1 MTRRSSFAATI
12 IIRREK
18 DTPKLRRFDVDVQAL
33 GSSIPIGARS
43 LLYIAMAFGCGLR
56 GIADLV
62 LLAVESLC
70 SRVFD
75 KTSLDCI
82 YLMKTPY
89 ELVEVS
95 PEDVVGFALTV
106 TLGDGLISKAHI
118 EPHKFYSSIR
128 VQDGLL
134 HQLDT

>member
-1 MTRRSSFAATI
+1 MGKILCGRVSAGDTSVLICYHHHHSRGERYTQTASLAA
-12 IIRREK
+12 
-18 DTPKLRRFDVDVQAL
+18 DVDLQAL

-56 GIADLV
+56 GIPDQV
-62 LLAVESLC
+62 LLAVERLC

-75 KTSLDCI
+75 KTSLDCK

-95 PEDVVGFALTV
+95 QGM
-106 TLGDGLISKAHI
+106 
-118 EPHKFYSSIR
+118 
-128 VQDGLL
+128 
-134 HQLDT
+134 